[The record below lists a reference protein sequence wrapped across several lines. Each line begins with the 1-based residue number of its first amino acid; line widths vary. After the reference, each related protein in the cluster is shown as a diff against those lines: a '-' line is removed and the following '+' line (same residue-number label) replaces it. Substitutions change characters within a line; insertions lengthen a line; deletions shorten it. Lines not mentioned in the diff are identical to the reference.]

1 MKLPN
6 RRHAKPV
13 NRQAKTHLKPG
24 QTLQNIAISDLSEA
38 GQGVTKIQG
47 KTLFVEGAV
56 PGDQARIQIIEDL
69 PRYTLA
75 KLIEIELPSPDR
87 TEPFCSIYATCGG
100 CQLQHLSISAQR
112 HWKQQQLM
120 QALTKL
126 QPKPVITW
134 HDTPNTP
141 DRAYRR
147 RAKLILGR
155 DWQNQTPVLGFRSP
169 QSHQIVDVTQ
179 CPILAATINQT
190 LASERPAWLQQA
202 ATRNQTL
209 WLTAGDNQVQTQLG
223 ETDKEQHDFDAVAEA
238 QSFYSLM
245 GLRFY
250 HAATSF
256 IQVNQSVNEQLVAQ
270 ALNWLQL
277 DAHSKVIDFFSGIG
291 NFSLPAAQR
300 ASEVLGIEG
309 NPQAVA
315 FARHNAQV
323 NNVHNVEFKVANLFD
338 APEQQAWW
346 SWSADCAI
354 LDPGRAGA
362 EALCAK
368 LGQTQ
373 LKRLVYVS
381 CHPGS
386 LTRDLSLLLAQG
398 FIIEN
403 AQQFD
408 MFSHTKHIE
417 SLVCLT
423 R

>member
-6 RRHAKPV
+6 RRDAKPV
-13 NRQAKTHLKPG
+13 HKQAKTHLKPG
-24 QTLQNIAISDLSEA
+24 QILTSVHITDLSDE
-38 GQGVTKIQG
+38 GHGVAKIAG
-47 KTLFVEGAV
+47 KTLFVTGAV
-56 PGDQARIQIIEDL
+56 PGDWVTLHIIEDL

-75 KLIEIELPSPDR
+75 KATKIEQPSNDR
-87 TEPFCSIYATCGG
+87 TTPFCAIYETCGG
-100 CQLQHLSISAQR
+100 CQLQHLSTTAQR
-112 HWKQQQLM
+112 HWKQQHLI

-126 QPKPVITW
+126 QPKQSITW

-155 DWQNQTPVLGFRSP
+155 DWQNQLPVLGFRSP
-169 QSHQIVDVTQ
+169 QSHQLVDVHH

-190 LASERPAWLQQA
+190 LASKRPAWLEQA
-202 ATRNQTL
+202 TTRNQTL
-209 WLTAGDNQVQTQLG
+209 WLTAGDTQVQSQFG
-223 ETDKEQHDFDAVAEA
+223 DADKSHDDHPITHP
-238 QSFYSLM
+238 QSFYSLI
-245 GLRFY
+245 GLKFY
-250 HAATSF
+250 HTATSF
-256 IQVNQSVNEQLVAQ
+256 IQVNHAVNEQLVAQ
-270 ALNWLQL
+270 TLNWLQL
-277 DAHSKVIDFFSGIG
+277 NSHSRVIDFFSGIG
-291 NFSLPAAQR
+291 NFSLPVAQQ
-300 ASEVLGIEG
+300 AGAVLGLEG
-309 NPQAVA
+309 NAQAVTL
-315 FARHNAQV
+315 ARQNADVNQV
-323 NNVHNVEFKVANLFD
+323 TNVEFKLTNLFD

-398 FIIEN
+398 FIIEQ